1 MKKFF
6 KSIFP
11 FLFKKDDDKVKGHR
25 PPDDNNEQ
33 EFTFIW
39 YKKMELGNN
48 KTQYTAKNRTKV
60 RAKNREEAVEKMT
73 KFAMSKMTL
82 VIHEEKDYS
91 ASELGQIDEFFEK
104 FNEQM
109 DKMFNKKYRK

>member
-11 FLFKKDDDKVKGHR
+11 FLFKKDDKVKGHR
-25 PPDDNNEQ
+25 PPDCDNEQ

-39 YKKMELGNN
+39 YKKMEIGN

-60 RAKNREEAVEKMT
+60 RAKSREEAAEKLT
-73 KFAMSKMTL
+73 KFAMSKMVL

-91 ASELGQIDEFFEK
+91 ASELGQ
-104 FNEQM
+104 M
-109 DKMFNKKYRK
+109 DKLFEQFNDLMDKTFNKNKR